1 MTKASCDGFALDCN
15 KAIKE
20 ILRLEN
26 RWEEL
31 KNWVAD
37 TGISKEQCPTDPRQ
51 NTYQIGHNEALEGI
65 LHHMKTLEKK

>member
-1 MTKASCDGFALDCN
+1 MTKTCDGSALDCN

-26 RWEEL
+26 RWFDL

-37 TGISKEQCPTDPRQ
+37 TGIAQKESPNKD
-51 NTYQIGHNEALEGI
+51 YQVGHNEALEGI
-65 LHHMKTLEKK
+65 LWYMRKLEGE